1 MIELKNGVLFET
13 VREESDELD
22 PPVER
27 EDYNQIRR
35 DLEEAQAEIEA
46 LRMLLA
52 SRPVVSVLCQ

>member
-1 MIELKNGVLFET
+1 MIVLRDGIL
-13 VREESDELD
+13 VDVIREESDELD
-22 PPVER
+22 LPVER
-27 EDYNQIRR
+27 EDYNQIRK